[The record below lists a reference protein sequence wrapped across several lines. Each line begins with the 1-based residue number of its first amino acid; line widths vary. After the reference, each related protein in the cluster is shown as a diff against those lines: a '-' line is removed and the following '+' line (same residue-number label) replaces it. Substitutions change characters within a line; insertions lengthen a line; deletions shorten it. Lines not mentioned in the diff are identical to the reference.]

1 MILFELDGSNR
12 FFADVPQD
20 TVDAVDGRDNPVA
33 HAAQNAEGNL
43 GNGGGYGVRRIDGA
57 DNDGPAHVT
66 LALSLHITDTGGLEV
81 RDDAEVLPG
90 HFRQA
95 ADFLAD
101 DGIGLTERFQAIPR
115 DGADAADAETRAG
128 ERLTVNHAVR
138 QAESFADH
146 THFILIE
153 QADGL
158 YQFELKIVRQT
169 ADVVVRLDAHALG
182 NIGINGSLRQESD
195 IVLLAGFF
203 LKNADELCADDLTL
217 FFGLSN
223 ACELLEAALTRIAIT
238 EV

>member
-1 MILFELDGSNR
+1 MYFNAIRLTDLPQNKNIPGTFVNKAPGILILFELDGSNR

-57 DNDGPAHVT
+57 DDDGPAHVT

-138 QAESFADH
+138 QAEGGRALPVRTEDRPADRRRCG
-146 THFILIE
+146 
-153 QADGL
+153 AP
-158 YQFELKIVRQT
+158 
-169 ADVVVRLDAHALG
+169 
-182 NIGINGSLRQESD
+182 
-195 IVLLAGFF
+195 
-203 LKNADELCADDLTL
+203 
-217 FFGLSN
+217 
-223 ACELLEAALTRIAIT
+223 
-238 EV
+238 